1 MLMLKTDSQSSH
13 VMVMSDFFGRVLASV
28 AALKSCCYCCCLY
41 SNLCIEAMA
50 GDQGSQK

>member
-1 MLMLKTDSQSSH
+1 MLMLKTDSQCSH

-28 AALKSCCYCCCLY
+28 AALKSCCCCCLY